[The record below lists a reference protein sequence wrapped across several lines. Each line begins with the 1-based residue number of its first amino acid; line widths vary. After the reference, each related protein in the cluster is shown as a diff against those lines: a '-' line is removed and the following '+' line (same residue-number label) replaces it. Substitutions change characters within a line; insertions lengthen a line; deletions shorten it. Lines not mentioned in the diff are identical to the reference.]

1 MLSCMN
7 RLCRKCG
14 SEGSLSSGGIRPVS
28 SMNLN
33 AHKMNSHLSPNY
45 AMLAETRIISC
56 RSPILLSKSKKCSL
70 QHPLKVL
77 KVTKSLQKGLR
88 RAGTMGEIKFYL
100 NT

>member
-1 MLSCMN
+1 MN
-7 RLCRKCG
+7 KRFRKCG
-14 SEGSLSSGGIRPVS
+14 SEGSRSSGETRPVS

-33 AHKMNSHLSPNY
+33 AHKMNSHLNHNY
-45 AMLAETRIISC
+45 AMLAGTLIITC

-77 KVTKSLQKGLR
+77 KGTKSLQKGLR
-88 RAGTMGEIKFYL
+88 REETIFAVKICL